1 MYLQDYSREPF
12 FPPLNYL
19 EISCQ
24 HDVTS
29 CQNTSV
35 FLTKKDILLHNPNT
49 SKSGNS
55 HYTLSPSNFLETHP
69 VLPTVPISPG
79 KPEDP
84 TQMMCCIKLPC
95 LFSFLPSERVLK
107 LPLSFMNLRLLKITG
122 WLFSQ
127 ISLNY
132 KTLMVS

>member
-1 MYLQDYSREPF
+1 MKCILHIKVMPKWHSVIPVLENFIINKITVFYLLF
-12 FPPLNYL
+12 FSIICNLEINISVFARLQQRTFFFPLNYL

-55 HYTLSPSNFLETHP
+55 HYTLSPSNFLEPHP
-69 VLPTVPISPG
+69 SFANSSNIPWETRRSYLDEVL
-79 KPEDP
+79 
-84 TQMMCCIKLPC
+84 
-95 LFSFLPSERVLK
+95 
-107 LPLSFMNLRLLKITG
+107 
-122 WLFSQ
+122 
-127 ISLNY
+127 Y
-132 KTLMVS
+132 

>member
-12 FPPLNYL
+12 PTPELSGDKL
-19 EISCQ
+19 PTWCHILP
-24 HDVTS
+24 
-29 CQNTSV
+29 NTSV
-35 FLTKKDILLHNPNT
+35 FLTKKDVLLHNPNT

-95 LFSFLPSERVLK
+95 LFSVLPSERVLK
-107 LPLSFMNLRLLKITG
+107 LPFSFMNLRLLKITG

-132 KTLMVS
+132 KTLMES